1 MARRRARSNPRVVK
15 RAISV
20 YAANKARGRIRAPS
34 QTITVT
40 IKIVDD
46 EP

>member
-1 MARRRARSNPRVVK
+1 MPRRRARSNPHVVK

-34 QTITVT
+34 QATTTT
-40 IKIVDD
+40 IKIVNDD
-46 EP
+46 P